1 MLPPPAPVRGVACVD
16 WDALAI
22 LAVVEHLLWT
32 YVLLTDR
39 SLKTR
44 IRWFWIVGLNRTLR
58 YHARMVIRFGD
69 LDARA
74 CECDDWFAC
83 WFENNSLDRGNNK
96 LHARICTMND
106 EPTQHR
112 RLDPQHR
119 ICGGGLPS
127 YPVAQPI
134 VSATPGS

>member
-58 YHARMVIRFGD
+58 YHARMVIRLSE
-69 LDARA
+69 LDARLRA
-74 CECDDWFAC
+74 SHD
-83 WFENNSLDRGNNK
+83 
-96 LHARICTMND
+96 
-106 EPTQHR
+106 
-112 RLDPQHR
+112 
-119 ICGGGLPS
+119 
-127 YPVAQPI
+127 
-134 VSATPGS
+134 